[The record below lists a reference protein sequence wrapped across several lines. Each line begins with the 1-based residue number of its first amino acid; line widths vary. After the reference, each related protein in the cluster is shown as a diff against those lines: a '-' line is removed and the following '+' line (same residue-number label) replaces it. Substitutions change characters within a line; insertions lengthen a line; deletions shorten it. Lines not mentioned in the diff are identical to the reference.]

1 MVPSPANLKAARED
15 LARREEV
22 LRDRLADA
30 DFLANRGLG
39 NEVGIYLFCY
49 DPSVELELRETVA
62 RLRRDSETGVLPGE
76 VRECNLYDLA
86 LECCE
91 QEGVLH
97 DFPVLEAEEGT
108 AALLEEFGCI
118 ITAETIVERLEA
130 KLAGASGA
138 LFLTGVGEVYPL
150 VRAHTVL
157 NLVHSSFPSNPVVMF
172 YPGDFN
178 GHELKLF
185 SALPSINYYRA
196 FNIM

>member
-1 MVPSPANLKAARED
+1 MISLSWK
-15 LARREEV
+15 
-22 LRDRLADA
+22 
-30 DFLANRGLG
+30 
-39 NEVGIYLFCY
+39 
-49 DPSVELELRETVA
+49 
-62 RLRRDSETGVLPGE
+62 LRRARP
-76 VRECNLYDLA
+76 
-86 LECCE
+86 
-91 QEGVLH
+91 
-97 DFPVLEAEEGT
+97 P
-108 AALLEEFGCI
+108 LLEEFGCI

-157 NLVHSSFPSNPVVMF
+157 NLIHSSFPSNPVVMF